1 LNHFDFF
8 KKIELKIINVPLLG
22 DGEKI
27 AIKPLHL
34 LRPCGQKK
42 QARMHERMPILSKM
56 TINMW
61 NQTKG

>member
-1 LNHFDFF
+1 
-8 KKIELKIINVPLLG
+8 VPLLG